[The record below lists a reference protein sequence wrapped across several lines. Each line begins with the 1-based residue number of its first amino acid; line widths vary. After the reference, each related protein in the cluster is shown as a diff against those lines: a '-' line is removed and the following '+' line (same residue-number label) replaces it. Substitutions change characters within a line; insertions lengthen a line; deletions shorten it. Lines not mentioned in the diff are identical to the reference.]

1 MAKNIQRE
9 SKFPGLMKNV
19 PTTTTT
25 TPEHEH
31 ENVYKHEYE
40 HKHEHEYAPKKETRT
55 KRVNLLI
62 RPSVYDRLDHYAK
75 VKGVSRNSLIENLI
89 EELLSSEGF

>member
-1 MAKNIQRE
+1 MAKNVQRE
-9 SKFPGLMKNV
+9 TKFPGLMKNV

-25 TPEHEH
+25 PEHED
-31 ENVYKHEYE
+31 VYKHEYE
-40 HKHEHEYAPKKETRT
+40 YKHEHEYAPKKETRT

-75 VKGVSRNSLIENLI
+75 VKGVSRNSLIENLL